1 MATNYVSTIKDTHT
15 RFIMKKLHFSR
26 FTQAGFTLL
35 ELLVVLLIIALLAGY
50 VGPKLFGEVGKAKTK
65 TAASQMKSIADALDH
80 YRLDTGRYPS
90 TEQGLTALVKKP
102 AEESKWNGPYL
113 MKDVPNDPWDKPY
126 EYRIPGENGRDYD
139 LLTFGLDGKAGGTGE
154 DTDVSYWQ

>member
-1 MATNYVSTIKDTHT
+1 MKT
-15 RFIMKKLHFSR
+15 RFSLRNHS
-26 FTQAGFTLL
+26 GFTLL

-65 TAASQMKSIADALDH
+65 TAASQMKSLAGALDQ

-90 TEQGLTALVKKP
+90 NKLGLNSLTKKP
-102 AEESKWNGPYL
+102 PEESKWSGPYL

-126 EYRIPGENGRDYD
+126 IYRIPGENGHDYD
-139 LLTFGLDGKAGGTGE
+139 LLSYGLDGKPGGSGE
-154 DTDVSYWQ
+154 DTDINFW

>member
-1 MATNYVSTIKDTHT
+1 MHSNQLLQK
-15 RFIMKKLHFSR
+15 
-26 FTQAGFTLL
+26 GFTLL

-90 TEQGLTALVKKP
+90 TEQGLIALVKKP
-102 AEESKWNGPYL
+102 NEESKWNGPYL

-126 EYRIPGENGRDYD
+126 VYKVPGDNGHDYE

-154 DTDVSYWQ
+154 DADVSYWQ

>member
-1 MATNYVSTIKDTHT
+1 MTKQDI
-15 RFIMKKLHFSR
+15 SR
-26 FTQAGFTLL
+26 SAHAGFTLL

-90 TEQGLTALVKKP
+90 NEQGLDALVKRP
-102 AEESKWNGPYL
+102 NDESKWNGPYL

-126 EYRIPGENGRDYD
+126 IYRVPGENGHDYD
-139 LLTFGLDGKAGGTGE
+139 LLTYGLDGKAGGSGE
-154 DTDVSYWQ
+154 DADVSYWQ

>member
-1 MATNYVSTIKDTHT
+1 
-15 RFIMKKLHFSR
+15 MKTPFSR
-26 FTQAGFTLL
+26 RNYSGFTLL

-65 TAASQMKSIADALDH
+65 TAASQMKSIAGALDQ

-90 TEQGLTALVKKP
+90 NELGLNALTQKP
-102 AEESKWNGPYL
+102 PEESKWSGPYL

-126 EYRIPGENGRDYD
+126 IYRIPGENGRDYD
-139 LLTFGLDGKAGGTGE
+139 LLSYGLDGKPGGSGE
-154 DTDVSYWQ
+154 DTDISFW

>member
-1 MATNYVSTIKDTHT
+1 
-15 RFIMKKLHFSR
+15 MKKPTPLR
-26 FTQAGFTLL
+26 LQRGFTLL

-65 TAASQMKSIADALDH
+65 TAASQMKSIAGALDQ

-90 TEQGLTALVKKP
+90 TELGLNALTKKP
-102 AEESKWNGPYL
+102 ADEAKWTGPYL

-126 EYRIPGENGRDYD
+126 IYRIPGENGHDYD
-139 LLTFGLDGKAGGTGE
+139 LLSYGLDGKPGGSGE
-154 DTDVSYWQ
+154 DTDINFW